1 MQLVRFLL
9 AILVL
14 NLILGACTE
23 ETVSV
28 VTPEQPTPQ
37 HTQAAVNG
45 TPASATEIT
54 TPANFKPDREFIFG
68 LSQEPVAFMRTSPND
83 PSTGIGLDPANLV
96 DQPSLIIVRQIF
108 DTLFEFKPGSMQYQ
122 YASLLKPDGFYIS
135 EDGLTYTIRIGGG
148 LVFSDGTPLDAES
161 LRWNFI
167 RWSNPNSVYHKGDF
181 STYRNFFVD
190 LPGYPGYPGILDMD
204 RLEVPNSRTLVV
216 HLKAPM
222 PNFFQVLSMPQFAI
236 VSQSSFDKEGN
247 FIKPVGSGAYMVDK
261 PYDRRAKL
269 EQRYMTLK
277 KNPNYSVEKDPN
289 MLPARAIETIVLK
302 VLPGNQDGLRALRSG
317 EISAT
322 DKIKP
327 EDVTANLNDPI
338 FEIKHR
344 LALNIA
350 FLGINQTRAPFDLIE
365 VRQALAYGINTA
377 ALVGKYYQGLGTIAS
392 GFLPPSALSFRSDL
406 KSYPYDPQKAR
417 DLLAQVGY
425 INGITTPIDLWVI
438 PVSRLYYPDPGKIAQ
453 AIVDDLAKINIKI
466 VLHEESS
473 WVNFNPHRDDGRYT
487 LYMGGWQGENGDP
500 EEFLFR
506 FFGEERKDLGYNN
519 PVVRKWLKVARN
531 ENNLVNRR
539 PLYSQV
545 TDQLLSDIPLLPLAY
560 VDWPVAVRRDINGYE
575 PSPNGIENWAYLS
588 FN

>member
-1 MQLVRFLL
+1 MRLFRFLL

-23 ETVSV
+23 ETVN
-28 VTPEQPTPQ
+28 VTTPVQPTPQ
-37 HTQAAVNG
+37 YTQAAVNG
-45 TPASATEIT
+45 TPSAAIEAT

-68 LSQEPVAFMRTSPND
+68 LSQEPVAFMRTSPLD
-83 PSTGIGLDPANLV
+83 PTTGIGLDPANLV

-122 YASLLKPDGFYIS
+122 YAPFIKPDGVYMS

-148 LVFSDGTPLDAES
+148 LIFSDGTPLDAES

-167 RWSNPNSVYHKGDF
+167 RWSNPNSIYHKGDF
-181 STYRNFFVD
+181 TTYRNFFVD
-190 LPGYPGYPGILDMD
+190 LPGYPGYPGILDLD
-204 RLEVPNSRTLVV
+204 RLEVPDSRTLVV

-222 PNFFQVLSMPQFAI
+222 PTFFQVLSMPQFAI

-247 FIKPVGSGAYMVDK
+247 FIKPIGSGSYMVDK
-261 PYDRRAKL
+261 TYDRRAKL

-277 KNPNYSVEKDPN
+277 KNPNYAVEKDPAR
-289 MLPARAIETIVLK
+289 LPARTIETIVLK
-302 VLPGNQDGLRALRSG
+302 VLAGNQDGLRALRSG

-327 EDVTANLNDPI
+327 EDVAANLNDPL
-338 FEIKHR
+338 FEIQR
-344 LALNIA
+344 RPALNLA
-350 FLGINQTRAPFDLIE
+350 FIGINQSRAPFDRVE

-377 ALVGKYYQGLGTIAS
+377 ALVDKYYQGLGTTAA
-392 GFLPPSALSFRSDL
+392 GFLPPSALGFRTDL

-417 DLLAQVGY
+417 DLLAQAGY
-425 INGITTPIDLWVI
+425 INGIPTPIELWVMPI
-438 PVSRLYYPDPGKIAQ
+438 PRLYYPDPGKIAQ
-453 AIVDDLAKINIKI
+453 AIVDDLAKINIKL
-466 VLHEESS
+466 VLREESS
-473 WVNFNPHRDDGRYT
+473 WVTFNPHRDDGLYT

-519 PVVRKWLKVARN
+519 LVVRDWLQSARN
-531 ENNLVNRR
+531 DSNLGNRR
-539 PLYSQV
+539 PIYRQV
-545 TDQLLSDIPLLPLAY
+545 TDQLLNDLPLIPLAY
-560 VDWPVAVRRDINGYE
+560 MDWPVAVLRNISGYE

-588 FN
+588 FK